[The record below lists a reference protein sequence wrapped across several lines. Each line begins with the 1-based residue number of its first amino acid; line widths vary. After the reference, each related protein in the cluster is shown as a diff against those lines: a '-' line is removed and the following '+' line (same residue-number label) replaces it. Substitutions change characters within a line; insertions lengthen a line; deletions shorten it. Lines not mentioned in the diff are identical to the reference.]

1 MGKKVKKDE
10 NVLNGNYAAAPNSD
24 TSDSRSGMLQIVDD
38 ECESDDVNLPS
49 SYPLDNNDNLCEEE
63 NKMNGE
69 DDDDLAIV
77 NGINNTGNDQLLPSN
92 HPSNVSSSQTK

>member
-49 SYPLDNNDNLCEEE
+49 SIPLDNNNLCEEE
-63 NKMNGE
+63 NKMNAGE

-77 NGINNTGNDQLLPSN
+77 NDINTGNDQLLPSN
-92 HPSNVSSSQTK
+92 HPSNVISEQT